1 MAGFQAHLTG
11 GIASGAVISL
21 IGLFTRDLTLTQATA
36 IFVVGSVAGLLP
48 DLDSDTG
55 KPLTFLFQFISI
67 LIPSMLIIEATRIGG
82 DSPEF
87 LICYLTISYLFIN
100 YIVCFIIRKITI
112 HRGMMHSI
120 PFAFACSGIGYL
132 LFGSSSEQMALI
144 AGIAVF
150 SGCFIHLVL
159 DELNSITLKY
169 GFIPT
174 LKKSSGTAFKLRSSS
189 LTATLFIYI
198 VLACV
203 TVKVFFS

>member
-11 GIASGAVISL
+11 GIASGAGISL
-21 IGLFTRDLTLTQATA
+21 IGLFTRGLTLTQATA

-55 KPLTFLFQFISI
+55 KPLTFLFQLISI
-67 LIPSMLIIEATRIGG
+67 LIPSMLITKATGIGG
-82 DSPEF
+82 DSQEF
-87 LICYLTISYLFIN
+87 LICYFSLSYLFIN
-100 YIVCFIIRKITI
+100 YVVCSFIKKITV

-120 PFAFACSGIGYL
+120 PFALVCGGIGYL
-132 LFGSSSEQMALI
+132 LLRSSGEQMALI

-169 GFIPT
+169 GFLPT

-203 TVKVFFS
+203 TAIVFFS